1 MERETLPPDE
11 EALWRKLWDMWQ
23 AEDEEDV
30 IVDSSKIEN
39 IESDIPNLEGKVR
52 TSLAFLQRTRYI
64 QYRSGF
70 SDGAIEPVLY
80 DVYEPQD

>member
-1 MERETLPPDE
+1 VERETLPKDE
-11 EALWRKLWDMWQ
+11 ERLWRKLWDLWQ
-23 AEDEEDV
+23 EAGEEDV
-30 IVDSSKIEN
+30 IIDSSKREEIEG
-39 IESDIPNLEGKVR
+39 EVPNLEGKVR

-80 DVYEPQD
+80 DVLEPED

>member
-11 EALWRKLWDMWQ
+11 DRLWRKLWELWQ
-23 AEDEEDV
+23 DQNEEDV
-30 IVDSSKIEN
+30 IIDSSKREEIEK
-39 IESDIPNLEGKVR
+39 EIPNLDGKVR

-80 DVYEPQD
+80 DVLEPEE

>member
-1 MERETLPPDE
+1 MERETLPKDE
-11 EALWRKLWDMWQ
+11 ERLWRKLWDLWQ
-23 AEDEEDV
+23 EAGEEDV
-30 IVDSSKIEN
+30 IIDSSKREEIEG
-39 IESDIPNLEGKVR
+39 EVPNLEGKVR

-80 DVYEPQD
+80 DVLEPED

>member
-1 MERETLPPDE
+1 MDREALPSDE
-11 EALWRKLWDMWQ
+11 AALWRKLWEMWQ
-23 AEDEEDV
+23 ANDEEDV
-30 IVDSSKIEN
+30 IIDSSRTEEIE
-39 IESDIPNLEGKVR
+39 EEIPNLEGKVR

-64 QYRSGF
+64 QYSSGI

>member
-1 MERETLPPDE
+1 MEREALPPDE
-11 EALWRKLWDMWQ
+11 NSLWLKLWELWQ

-30 IVDSSKIEN
+30 ILDSSKVAEIEG
-39 IESDIPNLEGKVR
+39 EIPNLTGKVR

-80 DVYEPQD
+80 DVYEPEG